1 MSDVKIQVFL
11 EAGIPPA
18 EVAEL
23 GQLADAAGVQTLWA
37 SSFPARREPFLC
49 LSALAA
55 QPGTMRLGA
64 VPISP
69 FELHPLKIADSLLT
83 LNELSGGRATI
94 TIGGMGHSVM
104 RVTALEPQRRVT
116 AVKECVEILR
126 AAASGEPVAYQGEL
140 FTLMNYQAD
149 WLTAPPPRLYVGAN
163 GPQMLKMAGRVADG
177 VMLSDVPLARM
188 AEVQGHIDAGYTAAG
203 RTDDK
208 PRLANFFAWH
218 IHADREAARAEAR
231 MELVWRGLLLPWH
244 TSPFLGEKDAA
255 FVDEHRDAFLQAFLT
270 RTPVIEGVP
279 DKLVNA
285 LVDNLT
291 FTGGPQDLD
300 RVAEYINEFSAAG
313 LDEVTLKVHGDV
325 REALALIGERLMPAL
340 R

>member
-1 MSDVKIQVFL
+1 MKVQVFL
-11 EAGIPPA
+11 EAGIAPA
-18 EVAEL
+18 AVAEL
-23 GQLADAAGVQTLWA
+23 GGLAEQAGVETLWA

-55 QPGTMRLGA
+55 RQPGLRLGA

-83 LNELSGGRATI
+83 LNEMSGGRASV

-104 RVTALEPQRRVT
+104 RVTALEPTRRVT
-116 AVKECVEILR
+116 AVRECVEILKC
-126 AAASGEPVAYQGEL
+126 AASGEPVDYQGEL
-140 FTLMNYQAD
+140 YTLTNYQAD
-149 WLTAPPPRLYVGAN
+149 WLTAPPPRVYVGAN

-188 AEVQGHIDAGYTAAG
+188 AEVQGYIDAGHVAAG
-203 RTDDK
+203 RSSAK

-218 IHADREAARAEAR
+218 IHADRKAARAEAR
-231 MELVWRGLLLPWH
+231 MELIWRGLLLPWH

-255 FVDEHRDAFLQAFLT
+255 FVDEHRDAFLQAFLK
-270 RTPVIEGVP
+270 RSPEIEGVP
-279 DKLVNA
+279 DQLVDA

-291 FTGGPQDLD
+291 FTGGPEDIEGIATQ
-300 RVAEYINEFSAAG
+300 INEFAQAG

-325 REALALIGERLMPAL
+325 REALALIGGRLVPAL
-340 R
+340 G

>member
-1 MSDVKIQVFL
+1 MKVQVFL
-11 EAGIPPA
+11 EAGIAPA
-18 EVAEL
+18 RVAEL
-23 GQLADAAGVQTLWA
+23 GGLAEQAGVETLWA

-55 QPGTMRLGA
+55 SQPGLRLGA

-83 LNELSGGRATI
+83 LNEMSGGRASV

-104 RVTALEPQRRVT
+104 RVTALEPARRVT
-116 AVKECVEILR
+116 AVKECVEILHQ
-126 AAASGEPVAYQGEL
+126 AATGEPVDYHGEL
-140 FTLMNYQAD
+140 FTLANYQAD
-149 WLTAPPPRLYVGAN
+149 WLSVPPPRIYVGAN
-163 GPQMLKMAGRVADG
+163 GPQMLRMAGRVADG
-177 VMLSDVPLARM
+177 IMLSDVPLARM
-188 AEVQGHIDAGYTAAG
+188 DEVQAHISAGHTAAA
-203 RTDDK
+203 RDDAL

-231 MELVWRGLLLPWH
+231 MELIWRGLLLPWH
-244 TSPFLGEKDAA
+244 TSPFLGDKDAA

-270 RTPVIEGVP
+270 RSPKIEGVP
-279 DKLVNA
+279 DQLVDA

-291 FTGGPQDLD
+291 FTGGPEDID
-300 RVAEYINEFSAAG
+300 RIASHINEFSQAG

-325 REALALIGERLMPAL
+325 PEALALIGDRLVPAL